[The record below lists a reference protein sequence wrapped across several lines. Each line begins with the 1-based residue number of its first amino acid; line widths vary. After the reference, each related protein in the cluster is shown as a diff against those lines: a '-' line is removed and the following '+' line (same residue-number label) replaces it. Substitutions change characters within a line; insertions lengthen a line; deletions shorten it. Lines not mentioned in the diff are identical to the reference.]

1 MFTGLIQEIGEISK
15 LRREAGGV
23 ALVIRAPRLAAS
35 GLVHGESI
43 AVDGCCL
50 TVVDR
55 GPETFTAQASPKTL
69 ARTSLGDYKT
79 GSRVNM
85 ERALALGDRLGGHL
99 VQGHVDGV
107 GAVAS
112 RRKVGGF
119 LELWFTIPAGME
131 PWLIEKG
138 SVAVDGISLTVN
150 ALERG
155 RFSVML
161 IPETRSATTLAEK
174 EVGAKVNLEGDMIGK
189 YVARHLDL
197 RGRGG
202 RIDEAFLKE
211 NGFA

>member
-1 MFTGLIQEIGEISK
+1 MFTGLIQEVGEVAEV
-15 LRREAGGV
+15 RPEAGGV
-23 ALVIRAPRLAAS
+23 ALTIRAPRLAAG

-50 TVVDR
+50 TVVAQ
-55 GPETFTAQASPKTL
+55 GPGTFTAQASPETL

-79 GSRVNM
+79 GSRVNL

-112 RRKVGGF
+112 KREVGGF
-119 LELWFTIPAGME
+119 LELWFSVPQGME
-131 PWLIEKG
+131 AWLIQKG

-150 ALERG
+150 ALEKG

-161 IPETRSATTLAEK
+161 IPETRTATALAGK
-174 EVGAKVNLEGDMIGK
+174 DAGAKVNLEGDMIGK
-189 YVARHLDL
+189 YVARHLEL

-202 RIDEAFLKE
+202 GIDEAFLKD
-211 NGFA
+211 NGFT

>member
-1 MFTGLIQEIGEISK
+1 MFTGLIQEVGEVESV
-15 LRREAGGV
+15 RPGGGGV
-23 ALVIRAPRLAAS
+23 DLTIRAPRLAAG

-50 TVVDR
+50 TVVGQ
-55 GPETFTAQASPKTL
+55 GPGTFTAQASPETL

-79 GSRVNM
+79 GSKVNL

-99 VQGHVDGV
+99 VLGHVDGV
-107 GAVAS
+107 GTIAS
-112 RRKVGGF
+112 RRDAGAY
-119 LELWFTIPAGME
+119 LELWFGVPTAME

-150 ALERG
+150 ALEPR

-161 IPETRSATTLAEK
+161 IPETRGATALAGK
-174 EVGAKVNLEGDMIGK
+174 APGAKVNLEGDMIGK
-189 YVARHLDL
+189 YVARHLEL
-197 RGRGG
+197 RGSGG